1 MVDADDDDVHDPTVL
16 SWLNRFMTLLLS
28 SRAAWAAL
36 LARSRDSRLVAL
48 IEASAHA
55 TRRGER
61 MPVSTPVV
69 DRLERILERL
79 TVAAWRARMDDPAF
93 AIMLDQERVER
104 NQQLGQGECVPT
116 TIDLDLDR
124 CRLLT
129 LV

>member
-1 MVDADDDDVHDPTVL
+1 MVDADDDDVHEPTVL
-16 SWLNRFMTLLLS
+16 SLLNRFMTLLL
-28 SRAAWAAL
+28 L

-93 AIMLDQERVER
+93 AIMLDQERVEW

-124 CRLLT
+124 RRLLT